1 MDRPARATHQHTR
14 AYNAGLVLR
23 TLYDLGPIS
32 RADIARQTGL
42 TRTSVGEIVGGLIA
56 DGLAAEVGRGPSS
69 GGKAPILVQVVDDAR
84 SIVALD
90 LGESFTGAVVNLRG
104 DIRATVEVE
113 VGDAD
118 GDAALALVFDLVDGL
133 MREVPGV
140 LLGIGVGTPGI
151 VDTASGI
158 DPQGRQPRLAG
169 APAGAPALGA
179 LRRAGGDRQRHAGRG
194 HGRGALRRRW
204 HG

>member
-32 RADIARQTGL
+32 RADVARQTGL
-42 TRTSVGEIVGGLIA
+42 TRTSVGEIVGGLIT

-118 GDAALALVFDLVDGL
+118 GDAAVALVFDLVDGL
-133 MREVPGV
+133 MREVPGA

-151 VDTASGI
+151 VDTASGTI
-158 DPQGRQPRLAG
+158 
-169 APAGAPALGA
+169 
-179 LRRAGGDRQRHAGRG
+179 RRAVNLDWQELPLGRLLSERYGVPVAIANDTRAAAMAEALFAG
-194 HGRGALRRRW
+194 RW